1 MKNMKISS
9 SSPPHF
15 VFLEG
20 YPHLFTCSIVGYYVP
35 ISHWFVEVAS
45 YTMIFNIVHSIKHM
59 CWKSTPPGL
68 LNVFSIWNHS
78 KHIMEFW
85 VKITYNRIRGVINVM
100 SSFAD
105 GSRKKMLFQI
115 IPWTNTAH
123 HKKYTKWW
131 TNVEHVFNL
140 KIQVIVKNCCKSAT
154 INHIFSPFVFCIMK
168 MNIYWVAIT

>member
-59 CWKSTPPGL
+59 CWKSTPPWFIKCFQYMKSLKTHNGVL
-68 LNVFSIWNHS
+68 SKNNLQSDQRGHKCYEFFCRRKQEEDVVPNHPL
-78 KHIMEFW
+78 
-85 VKITYNRIRGVINVM
+85 
-100 SSFAD
+100 D
-105 GSRKKMLFQI
+105 
-115 IPWTNTAH
+115 
-123 HKKYTKWW
+123 
-131 TNVEHVFNL
+131 EHRASQE
-140 KIQVIVKNCCKSAT
+140 IHQVVNQC
-154 INHIFSPFVFCIMK
+154 
-168 MNIYWVAIT
+168 